1 MRRDPS
7 LAETAQDLSGLRRN
21 LLFLLR
27 DVGDEVVD
35 DVEGADARRATR
47 PRDSL
52 HRGHEHAHET
62 EGIEEGLQRDRE
74 SDRRAVGQRED
85 EPLPA
90 PAPLLLPE
98 EWEVSGE
105 VDAGEGDGDVGLVA
119 EGGRRAHHG
128 NGARIAGFE
137 LARCIAL
144 DCGKD
149 EVDGPRIEVRCVRDR
164 KGEELRRRLG
174 GGPPAAG
181 AVCITDRLPVR
192 PARRSG

>member
-1 MRRDPS
+1 M
-7 LAETAQDLSGLRRN
+7 
-21 LLFLLR
+21 
-27 DVGDEVVD
+27 
-35 DVEGADARRATR
+35 
-47 PRDSL
+47 
-52 HRGHEHAHET
+52 
-62 EGIEEGLQRDRE
+62 
-74 SDRRAVGQRED
+74 
-85 EPLPA
+85 
-90 PAPLLLPE
+90 LLPE

-105 VDAGEGDGDVGLVA
+105 VDAREGDRDVGLVA

-128 NGARIAGFE
+128 NGARITGFE